1 MPKRFFAIA
10 ILPLLAGLGCS
21 KPAPPPA
28 PIRPVTQQ
36 DLKNLGQTS
45 SNAQQEFADSEKL
58 YKQLKEQ
65 QAAANSAAKPSAA
78 ATPSVDMTPGTA
90 MTPGRPVASL
100 EELSA
105 LVQKAGY
112 TPRFDSGK
120 LPYFMVTLNP
130 SLTKLGFPH
139 GMKILY
145 FLSDD
150 KKSFTFFAYVREL
163 RESEGNDVSQ
173 AMTNAPL
180 APALLAKLKAADPM
194 PQKAIFMATN
204 MPVLASGNAVVA
216 MPYLILAMSAVN
228 QNMNPGAV
236 QLEINNIVSV
246 LGTTQTIWK

>member
-1 MPKRFFAIA
+1 MSKKVFAIA
-10 ILPLLAGLGCS
+10 ILPLLASLGCS

-28 PIRPVTQQ
+28 PIRPITKE
-36 DLKNLGQTS
+36 DLKKLGQTS
-45 SNAQQEFADSEKL
+45 SNVQQEFANSEKL
-58 YKQLKEQ
+58 YKELKEQ
-65 QAAANSAAKPSAA
+65 QAASNSAAKQGP
-78 ATPSVDMTPGTA
+78 DMTSGPVVA
-90 MTPGRPVASL
+90 QSRPVASL

-120 LPYFMVTLNP
+120 LQYFMVTSNP

-145 FLSDD
+145 FLSGD
-150 KKSFTFFAYVREL
+150 KESFTFFAYVREL

-180 APALLAKLKAADPM
+180 APDLLEKLKTADPM

-204 MPVLASGNAVVA
+204 MPVMASGETVVA
-216 MPYLILAMSAVN
+216 MPYLILAMSAEN
-228 QNMNPGAV
+228 RNMDPGTV
-236 QLEINNIVSV
+236 QAEINNIVTV
-246 LGTTQTIWK
+246 LGTTQPIWK